1 MMTPTE
7 MNKIVKQINDAFEK
21 SNARIDELVKRVD
34 ELEAKKSPGR
44 PKAA

>member
-7 MNKIVKQINDAFEK
+7 MQKIVNQINAAFDK
-21 SNARIDELVKRVD
+21 ANARIDDLVKRVE